1 MSVRDEVLS
10 ANEKYASNFGPK
22 AELALP
28 PSRGFAILTCMDA
41 RLDPAKYAGLS
52 EGDAHVIRNAGGRAS
67 DDAIRSLVIS
77 HKLLGTSEWFVI
89 HHTNCGME
97 FFTNELMGDLLEQSL
112 ETAELGPEGFRDVGK
127 SPGSPA
133 GREID
138 WLTIADREQSVVD
151 DVTRIRNHPL
161 VERTIA
167 VHGFVYDVESGRLIG
182 VPAATAAG
190 APGSTNSLWRNTVS
204 AQRPAL
210 GQRTRCA
217 AARGARERSRRDT
230 PDSRAGERRLF
241 GMSPRLVAQAALLTG
256 ALRYPAGSPVQ
267 GCGSAC
273 ASRDQPQAAPA
284 PPARPRQ
291 HGFGITQLPPEF
303 LVLQRHRD
311 TLGVIDR
318 SALIGGDR
326 EFRHS
331 RKRTSIRQSY
341 ARRAS
346 VRQETSSIER
356 VGLDD
361 VRDSIDAAFSASR
374 I

>member
-1 MSVRDEVLS
+1 M
-10 ANEKYASNFGPK
+10 P
-22 AELALP
+22 
-28 PSRGFAILTCMDA
+28 A
-41 RLDPAKYAGLS
+41 RITFHPTAAFS
-52 EGDAHVIRNAGGRAS
+52 EGAIAVDSFCQRA
-67 DDAIRSLVIS
+67 RSAAES
-77 HKLLGTSEWFVI
+77 TS
-89 HHTNCGME
+89 
-97 FFTNELMGDLLEQSL
+97 
-112 ETAELGPEGFRDVGK
+112 
-127 SPGSPA
+127 
-133 GREID
+133 
-138 WLTIADREQSVVD
+138 QSV
-151 DVTRIRNHPL
+151 
-161 VERTIA
+161 
-167 VHGFVYDVESGRLIG
+167 
-182 VPAATAAG
+182 
-190 APGSTNSLWRNTVS
+190 GSSC
-204 AQRPAL
+204 
-210 GQRTRCA
+210 QRTRCA

-303 LVLQRHRD
+303 LALQRHRD

-361 VRDSIDAAFSASR
+361 VRDSINAAFSASR